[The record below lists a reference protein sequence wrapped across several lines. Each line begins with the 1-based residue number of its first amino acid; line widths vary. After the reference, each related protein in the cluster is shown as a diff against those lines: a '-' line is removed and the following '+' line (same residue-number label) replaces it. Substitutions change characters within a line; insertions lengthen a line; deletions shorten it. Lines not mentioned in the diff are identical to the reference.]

1 MKKSVK
7 NFLLLLLLAV
17 ITVCTYSVITQWSRD
32 FTPEGLRSL
41 LYGADP
47 VYMVLAGLCAFGFIW
62 FEGAALRCTC
72 RFLGHGFGFGRAIVF
87 SASDIYFS
95 AITPSAAGGQPA
107 ALLMM
112 MRRGVPAA
120 VATMALLLNLVMY
133 TAAILAVSILAFLF
147 FPQLL
152 LGLEPASQIFV
163 YIGAALQV
171 GFIVLFI
178 VCIFRE
184 KTVMRIASFGLKL
197 CCRVKLIRDYDMH
210 MEKLRKTVGQY
221 NRCGALLRSEKLLLV
236 KVFLLNLAQRL
247 SVIMVA
253 VFTFLAV
260 GGAPGLVP
268 EAFAAQTFAVLG
280 SNAMPV
286 PGAVGIVD
294 YIFMNGFARII
305 DDPVSLGL
313 LSRGLSFYATSAF
326 CGLLM
331 LADFIKRK
339 IRNRDDGNVSKT

>member
-17 ITVCTYSVITQWSRD
+17 ITICTYSVITQWSKG
-32 FTPEGLRSL
+32 FTLEGLKSL
-41 LYGADP
+41 LAGADT
-47 VYMVLAGLCAFGFIW
+47 VWMLFAALCAFGFIW

-72 RFLGHGFGFGRAIVF
+72 RFLGHGFGFGKAIVF

-107 ALLMM
+107 ALIMM
-112 MRRGVPAA
+112 MSRGVPAA

-133 TAAILAVSILAFLF
+133 TAAIMVVSIASFIF

-152 LGLEPASQIFV
+152 LGLEPASQVFI
-163 YIGAALQV
+163 YIGAALQI
-171 GFIVLFI
+171 GFIVLFV
-178 VCIFRE
+178 VCIFNERL
-184 KTVMRIASFGLKL
+184 VMRVADFGLRL
-197 CCRVKLIRDYDMH
+197 CCRVKLIRDYDAH
-210 MEKLRKTVGQY
+210 MEKLRETIEQY
-221 NRCGALLRSEKLLLV
+221 GRCGALLRSEKLLLV
-236 KVFLLNLAQRL
+236 RVFFLNLAQRL

-253 VFTFLAV
+253 VFVFLAV
-260 GGAPGLVP
+260 GGAPKLVP
-268 EAFAAQTFAVLG
+268 EAFAVQTFAVLG

-294 YIFMNGFARII
+294 YIFMNGFNRLI

-313 LSRGLSFYATSAF
+313 LSRGLSFYSTSAF
-326 CGLLM
+326 CGILM
-331 LADFIKRK
+331 LIEYIRRK
-339 IRNRDDGNVSKT
+339 FRNRDDKNASKN